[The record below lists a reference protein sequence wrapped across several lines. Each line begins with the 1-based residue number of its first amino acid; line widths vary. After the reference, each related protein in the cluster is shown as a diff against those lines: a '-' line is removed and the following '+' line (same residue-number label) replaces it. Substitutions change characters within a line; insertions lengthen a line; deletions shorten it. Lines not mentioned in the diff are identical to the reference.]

1 MIEINQ
7 LRWSASHPHVAQ
19 PLGQIAVSHWR
30 RQFFV
35 AFALAALSPAA
46 MALCLDP
53 SDPTTTKYYHL
64 TVEEEVRS
72 SAAVIVGTVLK
83 VLGLV
88 EDLSDPEGYTAFIYT
103 VKVTRHLKGVIPDTI
118 ELRAGNDSGGFRM
131 VQGDTDV
138 LFLTKQGQYFN
149 VNPCGNSKLLPQ
161 GNTVIVAVENELS
174 RRSSLTIGW
183 SNVSQLWWG
192 KERVE

>member
-1 MIEINQ
+1 MLTQQRTRTNLTRFSGTLAQIVRLASKSCAMRLRSGRWLPSRGNENCGLTTVRAIAGRAFGEPRRGSMIEINQ

-103 VKVTRHLKGVIPDTI
+103 VKVTRHLKG
-118 ELRAGNDSGGFRM
+118 
-131 VQGDTDV
+131 
-138 LFLTKQGQYFN
+138 
-149 VNPCGNSKLLPQ
+149 
-161 GNTVIVAVENELS
+161 
-174 RRSSLTIGW
+174 
-183 SNVSQLWWG
+183 
-192 KERVE
+192 